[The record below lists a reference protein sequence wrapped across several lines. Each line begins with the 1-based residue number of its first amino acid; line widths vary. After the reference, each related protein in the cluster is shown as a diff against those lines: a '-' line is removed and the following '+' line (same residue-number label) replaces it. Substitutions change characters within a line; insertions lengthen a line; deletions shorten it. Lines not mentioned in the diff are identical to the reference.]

1 LKTKA
6 GKKNFN
12 LSSRNPRNYVIETE
26 AEKEFEPKLEKLTK
40 NCMWADVYRKKNKP
54 KIGRNL
60 NERMMQ

>member
-6 GKKNFN
+6 GKKNLS

>member
-1 LKTKA
+1 L
-6 GKKNFN
+6 N